1 MAKLSKMFKVG
12 MGALGEILENPF
24 IADVGDNVLI
34 SDKTIDGGQ
43 LGTIV
48 GTFDEG
54 KGVRIKLSNS
64 DDVINVSREDVM
76 KVTNDKETNMKIE
89 DFTRQNNPS
98 FFSEE

>member
-48 GTFDEG
+48 GTFDEN
-54 KGVRIKLSNS
+54 KGVRIKLNNS
-64 DDVINVSREDVM
+64 EDVINVSREDVM